1 MSKASFWVLMFVL
14 MFVGCKQN
22 ATQEHG
28 QEHEAGG
35 LEPLAYTLYSEK
47 SELFVEFK
55 PLVVGSTSKFATHLT
70 ILGDEFKALNE
81 AKVTVSLIVGE
92 DGIRASVDSASSP
105 GIFRLALSPKKAGK
119 GKLVFDI
126 VTKDYTDQIVINDIT
141 VYPNDR
147 EVLKNQV
154 HEANSNE
161 ISYLKEQAWKV
172 PFANMEVQPTDYHTV
187 IKTSGMVVPAP
198 GDEAVVAAKS
208 DGIVKFTNNNL
219 TVGLPIRAG
228 TSMFSISGGGVAQGN
243 IDATVQQARATYN
256 QAKAN
261 YERAKELVKD
271 QIVSQ
276 REFLDAKVAFE
287 NAQTAYNMVGK
298 NYNSGSGQSNTASIS
313 GFISSILV
321 TDGQFV
327 TAGTPLAIISK
338 NQRLLLQANVSQKYF
353 NVLPSI
359 ASANFK
365 IAGSDAVLN
374 TQDLNGKVVSF
385 GRNAAAQGGFLPLL
399 FEVDNSTSI
408 VPGTAVEFFLKSTAI
423 PNAIVIPVSALID
436 EQGNF
441 FVYVQTGGESFE
453 KKAVTLGE
461 NDGEIVQV
469 LNGLKVGER
478 VVTKGAYQ
486 IKLSAASGTMPAHG
500 HEH

>member
-1 MSKASFWVLMFVL
+1 M
-14 MFVGCKQN
+14 
-22 ATQEHG
+22 
-28 QEHEAGG
+28 
-35 LEPLAYTLYSEK
+35 
-47 SELFVEFK
+47 
-55 PLVVGSTSKFATHLT
+55 
-70 ILGDEFKALNE
+70 
-81 AKVTVSLIVGE
+81 
-92 DGIRASVDSASSP
+92 
-105 GIFRLALSPKKAGK
+105 
-119 GKLVFDI
+119 
-126 VTKDYTDQIVINDIT
+126 
-141 VYPNDR
+141 
-147 EVLKNQV
+147 
-154 HEANSNE
+154 
-161 ISYLKEQAWKV
+161 
-172 PFANMEVQPTDYHTV
+172 
-187 IKTSGMVVPAP
+187 
-198 GDEAVVAAKS
+198 
-208 DGIVKFTNNNL
+208 
-219 TVGLPIRAG
+219 
-228 TSMFSISGGGVAQGN
+228 
-243 IDATVQQARATYN
+243 
-256 QAKAN
+256 
-261 YERAKELVKD
+261 VKD